1 MKQKKPNHSLAMR
14 IIGAAFLLITLSA
27 QVWAGFEE
35 GEAAFVRGDYTEAH
49 REWMPL
55 AVEGDARAQWGVAH
69 LYLLGLGVMQ
79 DVAVSAQWA
88 KKSADQGYVE
98 GLSLLADL
106 YQRGV
111 GVPQDLPKA
120 MELRKRAADTG
131 DALAQYNLALAY
143 LRGEVIQKDANAAIE
158 LLRSAASQNF
168 QGAMFNLGVLFFKG
182 EDVPQDFVRS
192 YMWFEL
198 AAAWKSGSDGDHPVG
213 SMAELGERASGIQ
226 SMLSDHISPE
236 EIAEAQRMARDW
248 AEANITMD
256 N

>member
-1 MKQKKPNHSLAMR
+1 MRVLGFVLALLAGAMHMRAVSNSLAMR
-14 IIGAAFLLITLSA
+14 IIGAAFLLITLPA

-111 GVPQDLPKA
+111 GDQTGPAARCVELIGKAVGGGMFIDRHQVGQDTLSR
-120 MELRKRAADTG
+120 EQLIE
-131 DALAQYNLALAY
+131 ALA
-143 LRGEVIQKDANAAIE
+143 E
-158 LLRSAASQNF
+158 
-168 QGAMFNLGVLFFKG
+168 
-182 EDVPQDFVRS
+182 
-192 YMWFEL
+192 
-198 AAAWKSGSDGDHPVG
+198 GDPT
-213 SMAELGERASGIQ
+213 RRK
-226 SMLSDHISPE
+226 
-236 EIAEAQRMARDW
+236 IAEQLLNAPRNFEEGAN
-248 AEANITMD
+248 EATRKLAKLTG
-256 N
+256 

>member
-79 DVAVSAQWA
+79 DVAVGAQWA

-111 GVPQDLPKA
+111 GVSQDLSKA
-120 MELRKRAADTG
+120 MELIK
-131 DALAQYNLALAY
+131 LH
-143 LRGEVIQKDANAAIE
+143 
-158 LLRSAASQNF
+158 S
-168 QGAMFNLGVLFFKG
+168 
-182 EDVPQDFVRS
+182 
-192 YMWFEL
+192 
-198 AAAWKSGSDGDHPVG
+198 SGSTSILTPILRRSSLYMLASEVHDGWLP
-213 SMAELGERASGIQ
+213 
-226 SMLSDHISPE
+226 
-236 EIAEAQRMARDW
+236 
-248 AEANITMD
+248 
-256 N
+256 